1 MLKKYPVA
9 IKIAKYIIYEYS
21 IFFVLVN
28 FNKID
33 FINVDAVANPEE
45 IAIGIISIRLSF
57 KYWLYKIFKAI
68 YVRGIDIIVTPNI
81 IGIFASIVSFIILF

>member
-28 FNKID
+28 FNKTD